1 MNLNE
6 NSKVKQIWNQR
17 YSTGGNSGS
26 GSYGVLCE
34 YKSQFINKF
43 VNENSISNIIEFGSG
58 DGNNMQFFNVDK
70 YIGIDISD
78 YVINTCKEKYKH
90 LENKFFLTYDE
101 YYKDSN
107 KYDLSISLDVI
118 YHLVEDIVYEKYMN
132 DLFNS
137 TDKFVIIYSSNMIE
151 KYNGSH
157 VYHRKFT
164 EYIDMNFKNAKLIH
178 HEPNKYPSLST
189 AEFYIYS
196 LHN

>member
-1 MNLNE
+1 MKKLT
-6 NSKVKQIWNQR
+6 VKQIWNER

-34 YKSQFINKF
+34 YKSEFINKF
-43 VNENSISNIIEFGSG
+43 VNENNISNIIEFGCG
-58 DGNNMQFFNVDK
+58 DGNQMQFFNVDK
-70 YIGIDISD
+70 YIGIDISE
-78 YVINTCKEKYKH
+78 YVINICKEKYKH
-90 LENKFFLTYDE
+90 LENNFFLTYDE

-118 YHLVEDIVYEKYMN
+118 YHLVEDVVYEKYMN

-137 TDKFVIIYSSNMIE
+137 TDKFVIIYSTNWIE
-151 KYNGSH
+151 RYNDSH
-157 VYHRKFT
+157 VYHRKFI

-189 AEFYIYS
+189 AEFYIYD
-196 LHN
+196 LNN